1 MQRQIIVSIAL
12 LCATVSATTSS
23 AQGALDPVASL
34 RGIRA
39 ARGSNAKI
47 QSRLLAPRT
56 AAPSAGGLVAAPPPL
71 AADGSLHVYLD
82 CSPLGANELS
92 KLWQAGARIERI
104 HMARGLV
111 QAWVDPSALQ
121 ALAGFSWVRAIR
133 SVDRAVARTGSITT
147 QGDAASRADVLRA
160 RGVDGAG
167 VIVGVISDGIDSLA
181 AAQATGDLR
190 DVVVPNDQR
199 CQRGAGDEGTALLEI
214 VHDVAPGAKLLF
226 SGPSTSLDMVDAVQC
241 LADAGANVIVDD
253 LGFFGEPYFED
264 GPVADAVSAAV
275 SAGVSYHSSAG
286 NEAQE
291 HVEEDFFP
299 APGSN
304 GAIHDWAAGANDRFN
319 GVVVPA
325 GGTLT
330 CILQWND
337 PFGAAADDYDL
348 ALFDANL
355 RLVAASTDRQIGAQD
370 PIEIVQVVNQTN
382 TNQLANVLVTR
393 FAGAP
398 RRLELFC
405 LGASAM
411 EHGSAAGSI
420 FGHAALSSV
429 VAVGAVDVHDPGLDT
444 VEAFSSHGP
453 SRIDFPTPELR
464 AKPDLV
470 AFDGVAISNAGGFPF
485 CPPFCAFFG
494 TSAAAPH
501 SAGVAA
507 LLLDQDPTLTPA
519 EVQAALT
526 GGAVDIGALGFDEA
540 SGFGRL
546 DAVVAASTLTVST
559 TTSTTTSTTRPT
571 TTSTSSTTSSTTT
584 ISTSS
589 STTTTRAPTTTTTS
603 STTTTVPTTS
613 TTSSTTTTRPTTT
626 STSSTTTS
634 STTTTSLAV
643 TNTPP
648 TVSIDDLPDIVKRRD
663 LGSGRLL
670 TLHITVSE
678 PATITLDIL
687 NGRGTFLRRTTV
699 TGTSAGSFAAQIS
712 LRHLRG
718 KLTLRVTATDVD
730 GASSAAAQQFRA
742 Q

>member
-1 MQRQIIVSIAL
+1 
-12 LCATVSATTSS
+12 
-23 AQGALDPVASL
+23 
-34 RGIRA
+34 
-39 ARGSNAKI
+39 
-47 QSRLLAPRT
+47 
-56 AAPSAGGLVAAPPPL
+56 
-71 AADGSLHVYLD
+71 
-82 CSPLGANELS
+82 
-92 KLWQAGARIERI
+92 
-104 HMARGLV
+104 
-111 QAWVDPSALQ
+111 
-121 ALAGFSWVRAIR
+121 
-133 SVDRAVARTGSITT
+133 
-147 QGDAASRADVLRA
+147 
-160 RGVDGAG
+160 
-167 VIVGVISDGIDSLA
+167 
-181 AAQATGDLR
+181 
-190 DVVVPNDQR
+190 
-199 CQRGAGDEGTALLEI
+199 

-275 SAGVSYHSSAG
+275 TAGVSYHSSAG
-286 NEAQE
+286 NEARE
-291 HVEEDFFP
+291 HIEEDFFP

-304 GAIHDWAAGANDRFN
+304 GQIHDWAAGANDRFN

-355 RLVAASTDRQIGAQD
+355 NLVTQSVDPQVGAQD

-382 TNQLANVLVTR
+382 TDQLANILVER
-393 FAGAP
+393 FSGQP

-420 FGHAALSSV
+420 FGHAALPSV

-470 AFDGVAISNAGGFPF
+470 AFDGVAISNAGGFPL

-519 EVQAALT
+519 EIQAALT
-526 GGAVDIGALGFDEA
+526 AGAVDIGAPGFDEA

-546 DAVVAASTLTVST
+546 DAVAAASTLTVST

-571 TTSTSSTTSSTTT
+571 TTSTSSTTSSST
-584 ISTSS
+584 STSS

-603 STTTTVPTTS
+603 STTTHRAPDLDDEAARRPTQTLDEQPPPPVDQTS
-613 TTSSTTTTRPTTT
+613 TMLHGRARPTTDHRT
-626 STSSTTTS
+626 SFLDHTTTPRS
-634 STTTTSLAV
+634 DDHDELDHHLLRRLDPTKLVVA
-643 TNTPP
+643 NTPP
-648 TVSIDDLPDIVKRRD
+648 SISRSITTLSRGIVKRRD
-663 LGSGRLL
+663 LAKRFASL
-670 TLHITVSE
+670 TLHIHRLVQS
-678 PATITLDIL
+678 
-687 NGRGTFLRRTTV
+687 RRTIHARYPLERPGPTSV
-699 TGTSAGSFAAQIS
+699 IAGRPLTRTGAGLLRVYRSR
-712 LRHLRG
+712 LRHIQRG
-718 KLTLRVTATDVD
+718 GGSPFT
-730 GASSAAAQQFRA
+730 
-742 Q
+742 